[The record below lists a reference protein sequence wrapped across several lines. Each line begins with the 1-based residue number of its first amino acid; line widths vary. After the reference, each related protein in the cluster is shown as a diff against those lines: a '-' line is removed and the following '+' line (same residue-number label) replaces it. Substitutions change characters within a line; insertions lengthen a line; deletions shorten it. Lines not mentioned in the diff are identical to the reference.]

1 MAKIITV
8 TFNPTIDKTTTIDAL
23 MPEKKL
29 RCSEPTFEPGG
40 GGINVARAIK
50 KMGGEATAIYPAGG
64 YAGKFLNELM
74 SQEGVSIK
82 PIEIQSH
89 TRENLIVFDKSTSLQ
104 YRFGMPGS
112 EVREEEWQQI
122 LDIVEHSEADFII
135 ASGSLAPGIPV
146 DIFAR
151 IAAIAKS
158 KNSKLIIDTS
168 GEALKKAVDIGVFLI
183 KPNLGEL
190 SSLVGQEEVT
200 HEMIEMIAKDVI
212 KRNCCQAVIV
222 SMGAAGAMLVTESE
236 VFHVVP
242 PVVRRLSTVGAGDS
256 MAAGIVLS
264 LSRGKDLKEALR
276 YGVAAGTAATLNPG
290 TELCKLADV
299 ERLYKVIS
307 PASHPLT

>member
-1 MAKIITV
+1 
-8 TFNPTIDKTTTIDAL
+8 
-23 MPEKKL
+23 
-29 RCSEPTFEPGG
+29 
-40 GGINVARAIK
+40 
-50 KMGGEATAIYPAGG
+50 
-64 YAGKFLNELM
+64 
-74 SQEGVSIK
+74 
-82 PIEIQSH
+82 
-89 TRENLIVFDKSTSLQ
+89 
-104 YRFGMPGS
+104 MPGS
-112 EVREEEWQQI
+112 EVREEEWQQV
-122 LDIVEHSEADFII
+122 LDLVEQSDADFII
-135 ASGSLAPGIPV
+135 ASGSLAPGMPV
-146 DIFAR
+146 DIYGR
-151 IAAIAKS
+151 MAAIAKG

-200 HEMIEMIAKDVI
+200 HEMVEKIARDII

-256 MAAGIVLS
+256 MTAGIVLS
-264 LSRGKDLKEALR
+264 LSSGKDLKEALR

-299 ERLYKVIS
+299 ERLYNIIS
-307 PASHPLT
+307 PASAHHT